1 MISGTPD
8 KQKLRKTKMT
18 RRAFSILEVLVTLL
32 LVAMVVTGVLKILN
46 YVNDQSEAIA
56 LGMSQLASIEYSLD
70 KLIADVS
77 SASQEGG
84 QIKILRGSYDQ
95 HETSHLTIVIP
106 SGDRAATPQLQIE
119 WVAVPRYE
127 QEDLVLFRREKKKDQ
142 SETAYYIP
150 QCENLSSFQVEMQD
164 ANSVSADG
172 PVLEAGL
179 LEVRA
184 QLFRPGSRDP
194 GHVTPVSRSCCLS
207 RFP

>member
-1 MISGTPD
+1 MISRNPD
-8 KQKLRKTKMT
+8 KQKLRKIKMT
-18 RRAFSILEVLVTLL
+18 RRAFSILEVLVTLM
-32 LVAMVVTGVLKILN
+32 LVAMVVAGVLKILN
-46 YVNDQSEAIA
+46 YVNDQSEAIE
-56 LGMSQLASIEYSLD
+56 LGMTQLASIEYSLN

-77 SASQEGG
+77 TASQGGG
-84 QIKILRGSYDQ
+84 QINIQQGSYDQ

-106 SGDRAATPQLQIE
+106 SGDRAAEPQIQIE

-127 QEDLVLFRREKKKDQ
+127 QDDLVLFRREKKKNQ

-150 QCENLSSFQVEMQD
+150 QCENLFSFRARMQD

-172 PVLEAGL
+172 PALEAAL